1 MASYSTIVQSFIVND
16 LIEQN
21 VGDFEKVGGANRKLP
36 YSLYVLCM
44 MGVKSFTAG
53 HTCEGVMMF

>member
-1 MASYSTIVQSFIVND
+1 MAPDSTIVQSFIVND
-16 LIEQN
+16 SIEQN

-36 YSLYVLCM
+36 YSLYVLYM